1 MQTSLD
7 RTSTRSGIRLL
18 LFAQG
23 RANIEEL
30 AEQLRRH
37 IQGLPGQYPAHLKV
51 VPLEEH
57 PYLAEH
63 YKLVVTPALVKAE
76 PLPAQVLA
84 GEDLATQ
91 LEVWWPRWQ
100 GQVALVSHQE
110 EAGQDPA
117 PPPTTEALLQMSE
130 EVFSLRQERAQL
142 REQLDFKDR
151 VLAMLV
157 HDLRSP
163 LTATALAVETLQ
175 QGREGSLDKAVERQL
190 FEHAR
195 QQLRKMDSMITDI
208 LESARGSASE
218 LRIRAVETQL
228 ASLCQ
233 PVIEELLPRIQA
245 KQLQF
250 QADIPVDL
258 PTVHVDPDKIRQ
270 VIFNLLDNAIKY
282 TPAGGAIR
290 LNILHRTSQ
299 KVQVTVSDTGPGIPE
314 ADQENIFSDAVRL
327 SRDQQQEGY
336 GIGLSLCR
344 RIVRAH
350 YGQIWVESILGKGS
364 SFHFTL
370 PVYRL
375 CGR

>member
-18 LFAQG
+18 LFTNS
-23 RANIEEL
+23 RASVAEL
-30 AEQLRRH
+30 AEQLRQH
-37 IQGLPGQYPAHLKV
+37 IQGLTGQHPARLEV
-51 VPLEEH
+51 VLLEER

-63 YKLVVTPALVKAE
+63 YKLVATPALVKAE

-100 GQVALVSHQE
+100 RQAALASSQ
-110 EAGQDPA
+110 AGQDPT

-130 EVFSLRQERAQL
+130 ELFLLRQERTQL
-142 REQLDFKDR
+142 REQLHFKDR
-151 VLAMLV
+151 ILAMLV

-175 QGREGSLDKAVERQL
+175 QGRNGSLDKELERQL
-190 FEHAR
+190 FDHAR

-208 LESARGSASE
+208 LESARSTASE
-218 LRIRAVETQL
+218 LQIRAVETRL
-228 ASLCQ
+228 PELCQ
-233 PVIEELLPRIQA
+233 PVIEELWPRIQG
-245 KQLQF
+245 KQLHF
-250 QADIPVDL
+250 QSDIPTDL
-258 PTVHVDPDKIRQ
+258 PSVHVDPDKIRQ
-270 VIFNLLDNAIKY
+270 VVFNLLDNAIKY
-282 TPAGGAIR
+282 TPAGGSIR
-290 LNILHRTSQ
+290 LDVVHRTSQ

-314 ADQENIFSDAVRL
+314 ADQENIFSELVRL

-344 RIVRAH
+344 QIVRAH
-350 YGQIWVESILGKGS
+350 YGQIWVESTLGKGS

-370 PVYRL
+370 PVYRV
-375 CGR
+375 

>member
-7 RTSTRSGIRLL
+7 RASTRSGIRLL
-18 LFAQG
+18 LFANSQSSI
-23 RANIEEL
+23 ADL
-30 AEQLRRH
+30 AKQLRQH
-37 IQGLPGQYPAHLKV
+37 IRGLAGQYPAELKV
-51 VPLEEH
+51 VLLEEH

-84 GEDLATQ
+84 GGDLATQ

-100 GQVALVSHQE
+100 RQAALASSQE
-110 EAGQDPA
+110 EAGQDPT

-130 EVFSLRQERAQL
+130 EVFLLRQERAQL
-142 REQLDFKDR
+142 QEQLHFKDR
-151 VLAMLV
+151 ILAMLV

-175 QGREGSLDKAVERQL
+175 QGRALGGSLNEELEQQL
-190 FEHAR
+190 FDHAR
-195 QQLRKMDSMITDI
+195 QQLRKMESMVTDI
-208 LESARGSASE
+208 LESARGTTSE

-228 ASLCQ
+228 PSLCQ
-233 PVIEELLPRIQA
+233 SVIEELWPRLQS
-245 KQLQF
+245 KQLHF

-258 PTVHVDPDKIRQ
+258 PSVQVDGDKIRQ
-270 VIFNLLDNAIKY
+270 VLFNLLDNAIKY
-282 TPAGGAIR
+282 TPAQGSIR

-299 KVQVTVSDTGPGIPE
+299 KVQVTVSDTGPGIPP
-314 ADQENIFSDAVRL
+314 ADQESIFSDSVRL

-350 YGQIWVESILGKGS
+350 YGQIWVESTPGKGS

-370 PVYRL
+370 PVYRV
-375 CGR
+375 